1 MKISK
6 SGFSSYRLPVFL
18 FILAGIAVSAT
29 TANAQDAAG
38 LYKTKC
44 QACHGADGKGA
55 TPAGKSM
62 GVRDFAS
69 PEVAKETDEELTEV
83 ITKGRKKMPPYGN
96 SLKEPQ
102 IKELV
107 AYIRDLAKK

>member
-1 MKISK
+1 
-6 SGFSSYRLPVFL
+6 
-18 FILAGIAVSAT
+18 
-29 TANAQDAAG
+29 
-38 LYKTKC
+38 
-44 QACHGADGKGA
+44 
-55 TPAGKSM
+55 M

-69 PEVAKETDEELTEV
+69 PEVAKETDAELTDV